1 MTPPPNYDTAL
12 QILAR
17 SHESVLGKPPLLR
30 RQSSTSSSF
39 RRSFSFDL
47 LNNNQTRQNNLLP
60 FDETETNNTDKHEV
74 GDNIRQ
80 NSDLTITVSWYRIS
94 MPFFLYEF
102 YIYSIHMRLNLRT
115 YILQDNVICILFAY
129 AIKTIYVITV
139 IHFSYDNDIFSS
151 TIN

>member
-17 SHESVLGKPPLLR
+17 SHESVLGKPSLLQ

-39 RRSFSFDL
+39 RRTFSFDL

-94 MPFFLYEF
+94 MPFFVWIL
-102 YIYSIHMRLNLRT
+102 YIYYT
-115 YILQDNVICILFAY
+115 YEIKFTYLYFTRWCDMHLVCLCHRNNICHHGHSFFIW
-129 AIKTIYVITV
+129 
-139 IHFSYDNDIFSS
+139 
-151 TIN
+151 

>member
-17 SHESVLGKPPLLR
+17 SHESVLGKPSLLQ

-39 RRSFSFDL
+39 RRTFSFDL

-74 GDNIRQ
+74 GDKSTCLIVYE
-80 NSDLTITVSWYRIS
+80 DIS
-94 MPFFLYEF
+94 LSYE
-102 YIYSIHMRLNLRT
+102 
-115 YILQDNVICILFAY
+115 
-129 AIKTIYVITV
+129 K
-139 IHFSYDNDIFSS
+139 
-151 TIN
+151 